1 MTLEDEGSM
10 LPRYG
15 SGSFLQVQFRHP
27 EHREVT
33 TVKTGMSA
41 RLIIG
46 VGLCLG
52 TVILAR
58 HGMTVPDFTA
68 ALACVFASIWLAKQ
82 FGLTRAADHATAYE
96 LNLLA
101 RLDDPNPTVHKQAEI
116 ERQLYNLQQFRGSR
130 EAG

>member
-1 MTLEDEGSM
+1 M

-15 SGSFLQVQFRHP
+15 TGSLLQVQFRHP

-33 TVKTGMSA
+33 TVKSGMNG
-41 RLIIG
+41 RLVIG

-52 TVILAR
+52 AVILAR
-58 HGMTVPDFTA
+58 YGLTVPGLTT
-68 ALACVFASIWLAKQ
+68 ALACVFASVWLAKQ
-82 FGLTRAADHATAYE
+82 FGLTRAADHATEYE

-130 EAG
+130 QAS